1 MPSGLN
7 TENPVRKKL
16 YTPCYTSCAVGAYS
30 IALPEIGL

>member
-7 TENPVRKKL
+7 TENPVSKKL
-16 YTPCYTSCAVGAYS
+16 YTPYSTLCAVGAHS